1 LRFFIAT
8 RQFSLYNINSFGAAK
23 MNTEETKVD
32 VNLILFKKG
41 GSRKSFPLPSNITV
55 IGRRHDCDLCIPLMV
70 VSRRHCQLSQ
80 NNEALKIRDLDSRGG
95 TYLNGK
101 RISEAT
107 VQAGDYLTI
116 GPLTF
121 MLQINGE
128 PAKIVPPQQSKAP
141 PAQKKSPA
149 PKAPAADLSGSF
161 PELELDD
168 SDSLSAE
175 LKDI

>member
-1 LRFFIAT
+1 
-8 RQFSLYNINSFGAAK
+8 
-23 MNTEETKVD
+23 MNKEETRVD
-32 VNLILFKKG
+32 AILVLFKKD

-80 NNEALKIRDLDSRGG
+80 NNEALKIRDLDSRSG
-95 TYLNGK
+95 TLLNGN

-107 VQAGDYLTI
+107 VQAGDYITI

-121 MLQINGE
+121 LLQIDGE
-128 PAKIVPPQQSKAP
+128 PKKVAPPQQPKPTPAP
-141 PAQKKSPA
+141 KKPPA
-149 PKAPAADLSGSF
+149 PKAPANAPSGSF

-168 SDSLSAE
+168 SDSFLAE
-175 LKDI
+175 LEDI